1 MIYDIANLRVMIE
14 NRCAF
19 TTRFCEKWLSAD
31 QTSPADF
38 SVRVTNEQFYA
49 EKEASTKNG
58 EVYSDGYIENI
69 CLYRAICL
77 EMPKYNRFLMHAA
90 VLAYEGE
97 AYAFTGRSGIGK
109 STHTGLWLDKID
121 GSYILNGDKP
131 ILSVEADGKIYAH
144 GTPWMG
150 KEGRGTKG
158 SVPLKAICFLEQ
170 SKENSIE
177 RLEKSE
183 TVSRIFSQLLL
194 PTEEEA
200 AMKTLEL
207 CDKLVNGVEAY
218 LLRCNVT
225 EEAVKTSFEKM
236 SGKKYPV
243 NE

>member
-1 MIYDIANLRVMIE
+1 MIE
-14 NRCAF
+14 NRCSF
-19 TTRFCEKWLSAD
+19 TTRFCEKWRSAD

-38 SVRVTNEQFYA
+38 SVCVNNEQFFA
-49 EKEASTKNG
+49 EKEASEKNG

-77 EMPKYNRFLMHAA
+77 EMPKYDRFLMHAA

-109 STHTGLWLDKID
+109 STHTGLWLKYID

-131 ILSVEADGKIYAH
+131 ILSAEKDGKIYVH

-170 SKENSIE
+170 SKENAIE
-177 RLEKSE
+177 ALPKQEM
-183 TVSRIFSQLLL
+183 VSRIFSQLLL

-200 AMKTLEL
+200 AVKTLEL
-207 CDKLVNGVEAY
+207 CDKLVNGTDAY

-236 SGKKYPV
+236 SGKPYPV
-243 NE
+243 KK